1 MQTLKVD
8 LLDGLTDEKIRS
20 LLDAVDQDQNGG
32 IDYSEFLAHSLT
44 ANQLS
49 EKNIRLFFDVM
60 RPVDLNKAYN
70 KTLKDNFDTGGEENI
85 SSIRKRSRAERAD
98 SIAIDSPSDCVDARA
113 IHKYFQKCGKI
124 IKRSKLK
131 KLMTSCG
138 QQLGLKDFHGGA
150 QVTFP
155 VFYKFM
161 RALLEPKDN
170 E

>member
-70 KTLKDNFDTGGEENI
+70 KTLKDNYEAGGEENI
-85 SSIRKRSRAERAD
+85 NEIRKRTRTD
-98 SIAIDSPSDCVDARA
+98 SLAIMSPADCVDARA

-138 QQLGLKDFHGGA
+138 HQLGLKDFHGGA

>member
-1 MQTLKVD
+1 MDDDNTGSIEVEELKQAFEDIREQYEDAKRKDRRVSQKRNAANNAALENMQTLKVD

-70 KTLKDNFDTGGEENI
+70 KTLKDNYDAGGEENVG
-85 SSIRKRSRAERAD
+85 SIRKRTRAD
-98 SIAIDSPSDCVDARA
+98 SLAIDLPSDCVDARA
-113 IHKYFQKCGKI
+113 IHKYF
-124 IKRSKLK
+124 
-131 KLMTSCG
+131 
-138 QQLGLKDFHGGA
+138 
-150 QVTFP
+150 
-155 VFYKFM
+155 
-161 RALLEPKDN
+161 
-170 E
+170 